1 MQARLF
7 SVVPLWQRGRLRGPA
22 GRAELEEALA
32 SLRPL
37 AAANRLDHRR
47 RGWIAAIDADLAR

>member
-37 AAANRLDHRR
+37 AAANRLDHRHR
-47 RGWIAAIDADLAR
+47 DWIAAIDADLAR

>member
-1 MQARLF
+1 M
-7 SVVPLWQRGRLRGPA
+7 VPRWQRGRLRGPA

-37 AAANRLDHRR
+37 AAANRLDHRHR
-47 RGWIAAIDADLAR
+47 DWIAAIDADLAR